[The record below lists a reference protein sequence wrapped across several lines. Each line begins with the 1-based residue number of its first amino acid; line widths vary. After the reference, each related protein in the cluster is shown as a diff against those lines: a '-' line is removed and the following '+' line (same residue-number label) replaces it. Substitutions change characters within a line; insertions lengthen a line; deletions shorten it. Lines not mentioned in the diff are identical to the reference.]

1 MQRFKWMLS
10 DIMDLT
16 TTIKFND
23 FVIFIDEL
31 KKEDNSMYTDKQ
43 KKIAK
48 RLIKLDYI
56 LDECKEDIKDKRKKI
71 SGLNEDLK
79 HTDDIEKYIDDLENV
94 TKAEKKHND
103 IKDKKLY
110 ITYLMFKNMA
120 EFLKE
125 FLPDK
130 PIDSN

>member
-1 MQRFKWMLS
+1 
-10 DIMDLT
+10 MDLT

>member
-1 MQRFKWMLS
+1 
-10 DIMDLT
+10 MDLT
-16 TTIKFND
+16 TKIKFND

-31 KKEDNSMYTDKQ
+31 EKEDNSMYTDKQ

-48 RLIKLDYI
+48 KLIKLDYI
-56 LDECKEDIKDKRKKI
+56 LDEYKKDIKDKRKKI
-71 SGLNEDLK
+71 RNLNEDLE
-79 HTDDIEKYIDDLENV
+79 HTDDIKKYIDDLENV
-94 TKAEKKHND
+94 TKTKKNHDD
-103 IKDKKLY
+103 INDKKLY